1 MAKISLEMS
10 YTLDY
15 TNKIISFGKITAKVE
30 EIDLDKDAEEQLANF
45 DKTMEA
51 TSVQVHKYLK
61 GKVMKVFEK
70 KSASNV

>member
-1 MAKISLEMS
+1 MAKISIEMS

-30 EIDLDKDAEEQLANF
+30 EIDLDKDAEEQLANYE
-45 DKTMEA
+45 KTMEA
-51 TSVQVHKYLK
+51 ASTQVHKYLK

-70 KSASNV
+70 KSTSND